1 MVQGVILYSFMLM
14 ISLLALVV
22 GHDADYN
29 DADPDHNMSMMRS
42 RKLNY
47 WDKDIVIRYQ
57 GNYWDKDIV
66 IRNQETRDPS
76 IL

>member
-1 MVQGVILYSFMLM
+1 MEQGVILYSFMLM

-22 GHDADYN
+22 GADYN
-29 DADPDHNMSMMRS
+29 DADPDHNMSMTSS

-57 GNYWDKDIV
+57 GNYWDKDLV

>member
-1 MVQGVILYSFMLM
+1 MRVLFSIYIKKRRHTYNRWCKMYKYVISISMVQGVILYSFMLM

-29 DADPDHNMSMMRS
+29 DADPDHNMSMTSS

-47 WDKDIVIRYQ
+47 
-57 GNYWDKDIV
+57 
-66 IRNQETRDPS
+66 
-76 IL
+76 